1 MRPGRPRIDPALRR
15 ELRVTVQVTATELEE
30 IDRRATQL
38 SLSRS
43 TYLQRAALA
52 RPLPRPVP
60 PINREQWVELA
71 RLAANLNQIAH
82 AINAGTAPPVFEA
95 ASLRRLEELLIAVRA
110 ALLGGGS
117 DP

>member
-1 MRPGRPRIDPALRR
+1 VRPGRPRVDPALRR
-15 ELRVTVQVTATELEE
+15 ERRVTVQVTAAELEE
-30 IDRRATQL
+30 IEWRAAQL

-43 TYLQRAALA
+43 TYMQRAALA

-60 PINREQWVELA
+60 AINRAQWVELA

-95 ASLRRLEELLIAVRA
+95 GAVRRLEELLIAVRA
-110 ALLGGGS
+110 ALLGGA
-117 DP
+117 